1 MRDFWLGNNRIVDD
15 TEWYGSGGA
24 GIVLSGQDW
33 LGLGQVFGSVSAGT
47 ELCGARPVFAG
58 KSRDEWEECNKKAL
72 AIIQQQSAQQA
83 GFSQQKI
90 KTAQDIE
97 KRKKITIIVVVSLV
111 SLAGIVAIVFMIRKR
126 KRK

>member
-1 MRDFWLGNNRIVDD
+1 MRDFWLGNNRLVDD

-33 LGLGQVFGSVSAGT
+33 LGLGQIFGSASAGT

-58 KSRDEWEECNKKAL
+58 KSRDEWEDCNKKAL
-72 AIIQQQSAQQA
+72 VIIQNQSAQQA
-83 GFSQQKI
+83 VLTQQQI
-90 KTAQDIE
+90 KATQDIE
-97 KRKKITIIVVVSLV
+97 KRKRITIIVVVSLV
-111 SLAGIVAIVFMIRKR
+111 SLAGIVAIALVMRKR